1 MSREFPLVVILGP
14 TASGKSNLAI
24 KLAKKFN
31 GEIICA
37 DSRTIYKD
45 MDIGTAKPNSDD
57 QKLVRHWGLDL
68 VSPGDYFSVS
78 DFKLYA
84 DEKIKSIR
92 GRNKVP
98 FLVGGSGLYINSVIY
113 NYNFNNKKKES
124 LRNRL
129 DKFSVDDLINHCKN
143 NNIELP
149 ENYKNK
155 RYLIKTIENDGKNS
169 NNNKLLD
176 NIIVVGIS
184 TEKNILSN
192 RISSRVDKMFDQGLI
207 DETKRLIEKYGID
220 NEAGTAN
227 AYRFVCG
234 YLNNE
239 LSFQDMKNKIAQSDR
254 KLIKK
259 QNTWFKRDKNINWLK
274 LDEAYE
280 YIYELLN
287 KIVLK

>member
-45 MDIGTAKPNSDD
+45 MNIGTAKPNSDD

-68 VSPGDYFSVS
+68 VNPGDYFSVS

-92 GRNKVP
+92 SRNKVP